1 MPPAITPAM
10 AEQLAAIN
18 PALAAWVA
26 ALAQPNDGSQASR
39 LQPEEEPADA
49 GDARDANVQAM
60 DAANA
65 ALLADKM
72 NMSKKIETRTIT
84 VPPFDGSVPQGS
96 FDAKARE
103 FCEELNGQMEV
114 AQVLA
119 GQTWSDDAKKAVFK
133 THLTGMA
140 RRWYSGWC
148 AENPAA
154 TYANSADALIWE
166 FRPMLLGVDVAER
179 IKKERKR
186 WNETYREFADRLLQM
201 ADALEGGKALTANA
215 RHALIAFVR
224 NAYPKFT
231 DFLET
236 KAEIDAEFPE
246 TQLKIAVSALSRK
259 AETNGRMPERKRAL
273 HAQTPAPTSKPK
285 TNKPQQQQQKKT
297 SKPPP
302 KENKKRPAEANAAT
316 VERKE
321 KPKPSQNPTC
331 KGQITCYECGAT
343 GHTADFCRTYL
354 QGNKDGK
361 FGNGAAQL
369 AESNS
374 VVDNID
380 MEDGE

>member
-1 MPPAITPAM
+1 MPPAMT
-10 AEQLAAIN
+10 EQLAAIN

-26 ALAQPNDGSQASR
+26 ALAQPNNGSQASR

-103 FCEELNGQMEV
+103 FCEELNEQMEV

-119 GQTWSDDAKKAVFK
+119 GQTWSDDVKKAVFK

-148 AENPAA
+148 TENPAA

-179 IKKERKR
+179 IKK
-186 WNETYREFADRLLQM
+186 
-201 ADALEGGKALTANA
+201 
-215 RHALIAFVR
+215 
-224 NAYPKFT
+224 
-231 DFLET
+231 
-236 KAEIDAEFPE
+236 
-246 TQLKIAVSALSRK
+246 
-259 AETNGRMPERKRAL
+259 
-273 HAQTPAPTSKPK
+273 
-285 TNKPQQQQQKKT
+285 
-297 SKPPP
+297 
-302 KENKKRPAEANAAT
+302 RPAEANAAT
-316 VERKE
+316 VERKK
-321 KPKPSQNPTC
+321 KPKPSQNPTR

-374 VVDNID
+374 VVDNVD
-380 MEDGE
+380 MEDDE